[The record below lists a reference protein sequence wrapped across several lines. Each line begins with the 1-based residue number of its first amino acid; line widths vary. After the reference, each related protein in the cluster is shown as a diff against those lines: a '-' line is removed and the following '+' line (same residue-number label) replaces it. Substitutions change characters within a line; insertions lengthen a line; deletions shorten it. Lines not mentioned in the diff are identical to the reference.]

1 MKKILYF
8 LITSLIWVS
17 CDQND
22 DVFFENPVTLGSIK
36 LIRLRADHNM
46 ILPDGKACMKFYP
59 EAYNILE
66 LSNYTPDHS
75 GDTTLYIPS
84 VKRDTS
90 LIPEDLLPEGLFQLL
105 DEAGNE
111 YPDFSFSTTDTVER
125 TVRFHLEAGELR
137 SNDLEIRIRPLPK
150 TEYEEIV
157 IPVVFHILNPALQ
170 PSIAPI

>member
-1 MKKILYF
+1 M
-8 LITSLIWVS
+8 
-17 CDQND
+17 
-22 DVFFENPVTLGSIK
+22 TLGSIK

-90 LIPEDLLPEGLFQLL
+90 LIPEDLLPEGLFNCWMKRETSIQILVSLL
-105 DEAGNE
+105 Q
-111 YPDFSFSTTDTVER
+111 T
-125 TVRFHLEAGELR
+125 
-137 SNDLEIRIRPLPK
+137 
-150 TEYEEIV
+150 
-157 IPVVFHILNPALQ
+157 Q
-170 PSIAPI
+170 